1 MKAESRHSQII
12 ERRTMTEE
20 QLKTIYQLYTDL
32 WKMFRQ
38 YYTARTDKE
47 WEKLAERA
55 TEIVKQ
61 YGEDVRPLVLDTL
74 ELIERSSKN
83 EL

>member
-1 MKAESRHSQII
+1 
-12 ERRTMTEE
+12 MTEE
-20 QLKTIYQLYTDL
+20 QLRIIYQLYTDL

-74 ELIERSSKN
+74 ELIERSSKK
-83 EL
+83 